1 MDTYVCIPYIRWL
14 TVSVQYLQQRRYGN
28 IHTIHETTVYVQ
40 GQLYTTTIAKTVCKA
55 MKIWMH
61 MMYVPCIRQLF
72 SAYTHVAKTVPI
84 PYTDAQKVVFYR
96 YVFSP

>member
-1 MDTYVCIPYIRWL
+1 METYIPYM
-14 TVSVQYLQQRRYGN
+14 N
-28 IHTIHETTVYVQ
+28 ETAVYVL
-40 GQLYTTTIAKTVCKA
+40 GQLYSTTTIAKTLCKA

-61 MMYVPCIRQLF
+61 MYVPCIRQLF